1 MTETEFKQI
10 LSANLV
16 RFRKQ
21 AGLTQA
27 EAAAH
32 INYSDKSVSKWERG
46 EGCPDVYVLALLA
59 QLYGV
64 TLGALAGE
72 EAPPLPEE
80 ETEVMPSEAGPETA
94 APAGARA
101 QSPFT
106 VLLAVGGVWLV
117 ATIVF
122 SCLNMLGFHA
132 SHAWLAFI
140 YAIPASF
147 LATEIFAIRW
157 KLPAILHLLFGS
169 GILWTL
175 MVSIHL
181 SRPQVENIYLIYVI
195 AAVAQLL
202 GIFGLGLYWQ
212 MIRLPRNEWKQMF
225 HRKKRRKTES
235 AE

>member
-27 EAAAH
+27 EVAAH

-72 EAPPLPEE
+72 EPPPISPEEAAEAPASDAPPPQD
-80 ETEVMPSEAGPETA
+80 
-94 APAGARA
+94 APALSAR
-101 QSPFT
+101 SPFT

-122 SCLNMLGFHA
+122 SCLNMLGLHA
-132 SHAWLAFI
+132 KNAWLAFI

-147 LATEIFAIRW
+147 LATELFAIRW

-212 MIRLPRNEWKQMF
+212 MIHLPRDEWKRLF
-225 HRKKRRKTES
+225 RRKKDRK